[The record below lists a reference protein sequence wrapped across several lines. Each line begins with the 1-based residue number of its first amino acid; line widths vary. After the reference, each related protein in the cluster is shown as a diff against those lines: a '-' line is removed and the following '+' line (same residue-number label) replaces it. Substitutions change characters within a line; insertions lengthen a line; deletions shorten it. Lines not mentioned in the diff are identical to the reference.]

1 MLFPFLFSFFT
12 IFFHAKNSLF
22 NNPSILALLAF
33 FAKNYSVRKFF
44 NGDRRVLIKIGSIEA
59 MIPVIKTGNKTI
71 NIIGENSIKLKLF
84 RGNIIKK
91 LVKNKLSCGSRT
103 VLVIDIA
110 DNKIIITKFDT
121 MSEKINM

>member
-1 MLFPFLFSFFT
+1 
-12 IFFHAKNSLF
+12 
-22 NNPSILALLAF
+22 
-33 FAKNYSVRKFF
+33 
-44 NGDRRVLIKIGSIEA
+44 

-91 LVKNKLSCGSRT
+91 LVKNKLICGSKT

-110 DNKIIITKFDT
+110 DNKIIITKLDT
-121 MSEKINM
+121 MSEKINI